1 MVKVRKVKTEQEF
14 MKCLFIRFMVFCQEL
29 QMDLRQEMDFRDPEA
44 THFLVFI
51 DEEPVGTCRY
61 LEQWDYYLIGR
72 LAVLPSFR
80 KNGYGS
86 QLLTAAVKSILRK
99 DKNAKIELHAPVERM
114 DFYKKFASLPFC
126 QTFLENDVQHIGM
139 RYHRPKK

>member
-51 DEEPVGTCRY
+51 D
-61 LEQWDYYLIGR
+61 
-72 LAVLPSFR
+72 
-80 KNGYGS
+80 
-86 QLLTAAVKSILRK
+86 
-99 DKNAKIELHAPVERM
+99 
-114 DFYKKFASLPFC
+114 
-126 QTFLENDVQHIGM
+126 
-139 RYHRPKK
+139 